1 METALYRN
9 RHLLLLA
16 IGAILIAG
24 ISAYMTLPRLEDPR
38 ITNRY
43 ATVVT
48 RLPGASAER
57 VEALVTEEL
66 EAAIREVAEVNFIE
80 STSRAGVSII
90 TLELKAAV
98 TDPAPVWSEI
108 RDKISDAEALLPPEA
123 SQPNFDDTRGAVA
136 FA

>member
-98 TDPAPVWSEI
+98 TDPAPVWS
-108 RDKISDAEALLPPEA
+108 
-123 SQPNFDDTRGAVA
+123 
-136 FA
+136 